1 VSKLVYRDTLTLEA
15 GNIRVEGGQGD
26 YISLECSGVDKDS
39 RRVAIPREG
48 LEQVARMLVAMKGYL
63 SNA

>member
-1 VSKLVYRDTLTLEA
+1 ML
-15 GNIRVEGGQGD
+15 
-26 YISLECSGVDKDS
+26 GVDKDS

>member
-26 YISLECSGVDKDS
+26 YISLECSGWTRIRGALRS
-39 RRVAIPREG
+39 HERA
-48 LEQVARMLVAMKGYL
+48 
-63 SNA
+63 